1 MRSRRGKYLLEPAG
15 SFPVIPMIDVILNL
29 LIFFML
35 ISRYLPPS
43 LNVALPQAA
52 SASVDDRTAIAL
64 SIDGQ
69 GKLAV
74 DGVASSWDEL
84 PSLLVNHDPDTQ
96 VRIAADKGV
105 DYDYVVRAM
114 DAAGK
119 AGLTHIA
126 LETATDQDNP
136 PVQGEAVKSP
146 EIDYD

>member
-1 MRSRRGKYLLEPAG
+1 
-15 SFPVIPMIDVILNL
+15 MIDVILNL

-52 SASVDDRTAIAL
+52 SASVDSRPGIAI
-64 SIDGQ
+64 SIDLR

-74 DGVASSWDEL
+74 DGNDEPWEAL
-84 PSLLVNHDPDTQ
+84 PALLKGRDPETQ
-96 VRIAADKGV
+96 VRISADRSA

-119 AGLTHIA
+119 AGLVHIA
-126 LETATDQDNP
+126 LETAPAKDGAPAAENIP
-136 PVQGEAVKSP
+136 PADDSQPVMQPNV
-146 EIDYD
+146 DYD